1 MMLQAPLV
9 MLDEPFTGI
18 DRSDQSRTNGFD
30 PRDAPAGTDHPGGA
44 A

>member
-1 MMLQAPLV
+1 MVQQAPLV

-18 DRSDQSRTNGFD
+18 DEATSRELMD
-30 PRDAPAGTDHPGGA
+30 LIRDAPAGTDHPGGA